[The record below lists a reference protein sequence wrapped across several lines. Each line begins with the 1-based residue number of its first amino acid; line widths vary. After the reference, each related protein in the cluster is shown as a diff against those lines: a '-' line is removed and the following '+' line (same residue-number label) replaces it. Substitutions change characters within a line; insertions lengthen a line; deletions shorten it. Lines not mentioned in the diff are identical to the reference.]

1 MQLFNKSN
9 ALKHKGTVNLETDRF
24 NLRQFNINDVNDVY
38 YNWASLENC
47 AKYNATNVLK
57 NEEEAKE
64 VVSNWL
70 LSYISKRYYHWA
82 IVDKDNDE
90 VIGSI
95 SASNFS
101 EYQKKCEVGY
111 TIAFKRWNEG
121 IATEVLKR
129 IIEFLTEEINI
140 NKIIAMHDFRNKA
153 SGAVMQKCG
162 MILVKKKY
170 QIIFNDHILLMYV
183 CVYEY
188 NKININ

>member
-9 ALKHKGTVNLETDRF
+9 ALIHKGTVNLETDRF
-24 NLRQFNINDVNDVY
+24 KLRRFNINDVHDVY
-38 YNWASLENC
+38 YNWASIEDC
-47 AKYNATNVLK
+47 VKYNATSILK

-64 VVSNWL
+64 LVSNWL
-70 LSYISKRYYHWA
+70 LSYISKSYYHWA
-82 IVDKDNDE
+82 IVDKDTDE

-101 EYQKKCEVGY
+101 DFKKRCEVGY
-111 TIAFKRWNEG
+111 TIANKRWNEG
-121 IATEVLKR
+121 IATEVLQR
-129 IIEFLTEEINI
+129 IIVFLTEEIKI
-140 NKIIAMHDFRNKA
+140 NKIIAMHDFRNIA